1 MQQPSVAAT
10 PFDVDG
16 DDLPEPAPVS
26 AQGVKQVSAIH
37 GWIAGLLLA
46 AGILAVSYFGTYT
59 PGDDIGY
66 NLGLAGG
73 ICMLLLFVYPLKKR
87 VRFLARLGPL
97 SPWFS
102 AHMAL
107 GIAGPALVLAHCKLT
122 LYSLN
127 ATMAFWS
134 MVLVAGSGIVGR
146 FLYRQIHRGLDG
158 RRRSLDELRAR
169 AGYQEGDVNSWLKY
183 LPGVRES
190 LERFSGEAE
199 AALAAGPRG
208 WGAFL
213 LLPWRARQ
221 ARRRALVA
229 LARDLPIIAKAKG
242 WDEVVT
248 QRRLHK
254 GRRLID
260 TWIGQAKGIG
270 RFTAYERGF
279 ALWHVLHLP
288 FVVLL
293 VGSALV
299 HVLYVHM
306 Y

>member
-1 MQQPSVAAT
+1 MQHLSVAAT
-10 PFDVDG
+10 RLDE
-16 DDLPEPAPVS
+16 DDRLPDPPAVNGRAVQTVS
-26 AQGVKQVSAIH
+26 PLH
-37 GWIAGLLLA
+37 GWIAGLALV
-46 AGILAVSYFGTYT
+46 AGILAVSTWGTYT

-73 ICMLLLFVYPLKKR
+73 ICMLLLFAYPLKKR
-87 VRFLARLGPL
+87 IRFLARLGPL

-107 GIAGPALVLAHCKLT
+107 GIAGPALVLAHCRLGT
-122 LYSLN
+122 QSLN

-146 FLYRQIHRGLDG
+146 FLYRQVHHGLDG
-158 RRRSLDELRAR
+158 RRKSLAELRAR
-169 AGYQEGDVNSWLKY
+169 AGFGGDEVQSWLKY
-183 LPGVRES
+183 LPGVREP
-190 LERFSGEAE
+190 LEQFSAEAE
-199 AALAAGPRG
+199 AALGAGPRA
-208 WGAFL
+208 WSAFL
-213 LLPWRARQ
+213 ALPWRARR
-221 ARRRALVA
+221 ARARALAALATDLPVVARARGWEEEVVRRR
-229 LARDLPIIAKAKG
+229 
-242 WDEVVT
+242 
-248 QRRLHK
+248 QQK
-254 GRRLID
+254 GRRLVEA
-260 TWIGQAKGIG
+260 WIGHARGIG
-270 RFTAYERGF
+270 RFTAFERGF